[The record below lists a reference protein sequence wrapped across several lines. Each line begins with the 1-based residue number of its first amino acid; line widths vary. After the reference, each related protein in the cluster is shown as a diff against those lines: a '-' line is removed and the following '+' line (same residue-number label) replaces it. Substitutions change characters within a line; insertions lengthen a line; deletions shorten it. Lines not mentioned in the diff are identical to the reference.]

1 MQCSCLDNVGH
12 CLVEITAKS
21 LMIVVGVSDLAF
33 ELNFSLL
40 THIKLGLL
48 RNFFLSLVA
57 WIRP

>member
-48 RNFFLSLVA
+48 RNFF
-57 WIRP
+57 